1 MTATALAIAGPTASG
16 KTALALAIAA
26 HLKNQGG
33 AEIISVDSAL
43 VYRGMDIGTAKP
55 SAQELAAVVHH
66 LIDIRDPL
74 NAYSAAEFAHDAK
87 TCIAD
92 IQARGK
98 VPLLVGGTML
108 YFKALLEGLN
118 DMPGADPQVRSQIQA
133 EAQEKGWP
141 ALHAQLQ
148 MLDPETALRLAPADS
163 QRISRAIEVFRISG
177 KPLSSFHQNSSR
189 ASSHQGSALG
199 WSQVPL
205 ISLEPSNRVWL
216 HQRIEQR
223 FDDMLAHGFLDE
235 MKALRQRGDLTADLP
250 AMRCV
255 GYRQAWEALE
265 GSIPMSDLRDRGVFA
280 TRQLAKRQLTWLRSL
295 PQRHPLQADGPAV
308 LEQALDWVDRHLH
321 LVP

>member
-1 MTATALAIAGPTASG
+1 
-16 KTALALAIAA
+16 
-26 HLKNQGG
+26 
-33 AEIISVDSAL
+33 
-43 VYRGMDIGTAKP
+43 
-55 SAQELAAVVHH
+55 
-66 LIDIRDPL
+66 
-74 NAYSAAEFAHDAK
+74 
-87 TCIAD
+87 
-92 IQARGK
+92 
-98 VPLLVGGTML
+98 
-108 YFKALLEGLN
+108 
-118 DMPGADPQVRSQIQA
+118 
-133 EAQEKGWP
+133 
-141 ALHAQLQ
+141 

-177 KPLSSFHQNSSR
+177 KPLSSFHQNSAS

-205 ISLEPSNRVWL
+205 ISLEPSNRMWL

-223 FDDMLAHGFLDE
+223 FDDMLIHGFLDE

-295 PQRHPLQADGPAV
+295 PQRHPLQADGAAV